1 MIRPATVDDAYG
13 IARVHVTTWQDAY
26 RGIVPNEYLDALD
39 IDARVEAYDR
49 MGVLTDTDRPMFV
62 YDRSGDILGF
72 VTVGPSIDEKGN
84 GELYAIYVASKHW
97 GTPVGAA
104 LMTHGDQWLGER
116 YPAATLWVLD
126 ENARARRF
134 YEKHGWFADGTTK
147 DDDRGSFV
155 LHEVRYRRNY

>member
-39 IDARVEAYDR
+39 IDARVEA
-49 MGVLTDTDRPMFV
+49 

-155 LHEVRYRRNY
+155 LHEVRYRRN